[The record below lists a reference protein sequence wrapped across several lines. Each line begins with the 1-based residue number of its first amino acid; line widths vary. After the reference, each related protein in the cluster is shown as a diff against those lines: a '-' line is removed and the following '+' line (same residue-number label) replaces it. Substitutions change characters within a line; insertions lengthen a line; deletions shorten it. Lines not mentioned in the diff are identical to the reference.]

1 MDREIREFREFREIR
16 EFREFREIR
25 EFREF
30 REIREIRDYGDFS
43 LTHTKRI
50 LILWWHSPDGF
61 AYPRLPKYYPFGV
74 AETRCTTTW

>member
-1 MDREIREFREFREIR
+1 MDREIREF
-16 EFREFREIR
+16 R

-61 AYPRLPKYYPFGV
+61 AYPRLPKYYPYRGSRDTMYYYVV
-74 AETRCTTTW
+74 AMTRCTITW